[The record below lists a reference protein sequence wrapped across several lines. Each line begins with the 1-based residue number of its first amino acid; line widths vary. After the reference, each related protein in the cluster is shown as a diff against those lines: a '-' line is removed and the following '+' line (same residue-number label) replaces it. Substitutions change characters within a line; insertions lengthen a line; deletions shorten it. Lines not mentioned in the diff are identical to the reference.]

1 MQPPEEAK
9 KVVKL
14 AVSQNPAYVRI
25 WIKAAE
31 VEVEA
36 RAKRKVFRLVILKY
50 LFSSEA
56 TL

>member
-1 MQPPEEAK
+1 MEAIRLQPPEEAK

-31 VEVEA
+31 LEVEP
-36 RAKRKVFRLVILKY
+36 RAKRKVFR
-50 LFSSEA
+50 
-56 TL
+56 